1 MVKIRSSQITIEVPK
16 EGAEPWIRVVVQRVE
31 KNGDI
36 VNTVDRWDSFNKR
49 MSDLA
54 GEMYPMPPTVDCESG
69 VFSFLDVGQAIT
81 TVVVMWL
88 AERYNGTI
96 DPVTGDV
103 IIEE

>member
-1 MVKIRSSQITIEVPK
+1 MVKVRSSQITIEVPK

-49 MSDLA
+49 LSDVA
-54 GEMYPMPPTVDCESG
+54 TQQYPIPASVNCESG
-69 VFSFLDVGQAIT
+69 VFSFVDVAQAIT

-88 AERYNGTI
+88 AEKYNGTI
-96 DPVTGDV
+96 QPNGDV